1 MTFFFQIL
9 ILNPPILIDYI
20 VITTPAGEPVLS
32 VLDELVLQ
40 NFRPILRTGPDDD
53 VLLSAIMLTF
63 SFSIA
68 AGNFSRQCLEY
79 QSAALS
85 SVRKRITSPNKA
97 TMESTMGAILLLAG
111 VEVSW
116 NINP

>member
-53 VLLSAIMLTF
+53 VLPS
-63 SFSIA
+63 
-68 AGNFSRQCLEY
+68 Q
-79 QSAALS
+79 
-85 SVRKRITSPNKA
+85 
-97 TMESTMGAILLLAG
+97 LLLVTSTG
-111 VEVSW
+111 SVWSIKVQL
-116 NINP
+116 